1 MFETVKK
8 MLYFGLGAAALSAD
22 KVRQLIDDL
31 VSKGEMTAEEGK
43 KLYDELSSKAEEE
56 RRNLN
61 ERIRTQI
68 RDMLKEV
75 GVADRAQIALLES
88 RVEALERKVDELSA
102 GASQPE
108 TTEG

>member
-43 KLYDELSSKAEEE
+43 KLYEEMTCRAEEE

-88 RVEALERKVDELSA
+88 RVETLERKVDELSS
-102 GASQPE
+102 G
-108 TTEG
+108 